1 MLCKAKTSRHHEKIR
16 FESLQQLA
24 VVKFR
29 SKPVGR
35 TLNPGRLKAKVY
47 KCKPSARKR
56 LVLPNSVKKV
66 KTKKYRKLK
75 FHTI

>member
-35 TLNPGRLKAKVY
+35 TLNPVKKKAKSNIN
-47 KCKPSARKR
+47 KF
-56 LVLPNSVKKV
+56 
-66 KTKKYRKLK
+66 KLK
-75 FHTI
+75 KKSTKYLNP